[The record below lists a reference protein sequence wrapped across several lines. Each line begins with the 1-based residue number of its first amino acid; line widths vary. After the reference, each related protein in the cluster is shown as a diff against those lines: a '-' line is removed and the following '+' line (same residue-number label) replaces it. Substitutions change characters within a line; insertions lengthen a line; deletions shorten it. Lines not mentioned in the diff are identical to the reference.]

1 MNNQK
6 LKARITSIRDT
17 VKITRAMQ
25 MIATS
30 KMQKALLKREES
42 NRFLSEYRKLIE
54 QMDASRLLAH
64 MPKAK
69 SEEEAVIVVAGEKGL
84 CGDFNHRILA
94 FADAYIKEH
103 KVRHVFAVGY
113 EASEHFKNAN
123 VSLVTD
129 YAHLQEPH
137 AFDAIILANDLL
149 DMYQNGLFGKVSII
163 YTKTPS
169 LSGQMPCVM
178 QLWPLLQPK
187 TPEEPVPFEPS
198 TFDSVVNFYHQYL
211 VAEIYSAMAD
221 SYLAIQYKRMTA
233 MQESSDNGEEMLL
246 ALTKKYNHQRQ
257 ESITNDLITAAA
269 SGMRGKI

>member
-30 KMQKALLKREES
+30 KMQKALVKREES
-42 NRFLSEYRKLIE
+42 HRFLLEYRKMMQII
-54 QMDASRLLAH
+54 DVDRLHAH
-64 MPKAK
+64 MPPPKTT
-69 SEEEAVIVVAGEKGL
+69 EEAVIVVAGEKGL
-84 CGDFNHRILA
+84 CGDFNQRILT
-94 FADAYIKEH
+94 FADIYIKEH
-103 KVRHVFAVGY
+103 HIRHVFAVGY
-113 EASEHFKNAN
+113 EASEHYKSQN

-169 LSGQMPCVM
+169 LSGQKPCVM
-178 QLWPLLQPK
+178 QLWPLVQPE
-187 TPEEPVPFEPS
+187 PPINPVPFEPN
-198 TFDSVVNFYHQYL
+198 TYDAAVDFYHQYL

-233 MQESSDNGEEMLL
+233 MQESSDNGEEMLTL
-246 ALTKKYNHQRQ
+246 LTKKYNHQRQ